1 MMGKKYR
8 LERPVRAVYTNHGI
22 KGFLL
27 LPQGAV
33 LIVGSYRD
41 NSRILEVKWEEKEL
55 FVFTQDVLERGTESK
70 D

>member
-8 LERPVRAVYTNHGI
+8 LGRPVRAVYTNDGE

-27 LPQGAV
+27 LPEGAV
-33 LIVGSYRD
+33 LIVNSYRD
-41 NSRILEVKWEEKEL
+41 NSRILQVKWEEKEL
-55 FVFTQDVLERGTESK
+55 FVFAQDVLERATEAK

>member
-8 LERPVRAVYTNHGI
+8 LGKPVRAVYANNGH

-27 LPQGAV
+27 LPEGAI
-33 LIVGSYRD
+33 LIVNSYRD
-41 NSRILEVKWEEKEL
+41 SSRILQVEWEEKEL
-55 FVFTQDVLERGTESK
+55 FVFAQDVLERATESK